1 MLLAVYVKTTVRRRG
16 DKEYSYLSLV
26 EAVRVDGRVTHRTL
40 LRLGEISELRTSG
53 QLDRIIASL
62 QGHANGTWLPAGEL
76 VAEGAPG
83 FGAIA
88 AVHAV
93 FTSLGLDAHYDT
105 VGARRQSV
113 GLADSVFVMVAN
125 RLISPW
131 SKRRT
136 ITEWLDGDVA
146 LPAGVSVPSLD
157 QLYRALSAVATV
169 KPSTEE
175 HLYARLTDLLS
186 LDLRLCCYDLT
197 STYFESGAGDER
209 FPSKKFGY
217 SRDHR
222 SDRPQ
227 VMIGLLVTGAG
238 VPIAHHVFAGNTN
251 DASTLSEVLTDLQT
265 RFGVGKI
272 AVVADRGLI
281 SETNLADVD
290 AAGFDHVLATRL
302 HRDDDVRTVLE
313 HAAADTAVWV
323 SAAGGRT
330 ACEITHQDRRYVVI
344 DSPARHRRDRTRLE
358 QLLARTEDQ
367 LIALATR
374 VRARK
379 LVDPAKIGAAA
390 DRILRD
396 SGVARCF
403 TTTITAG
410 HFTWGHHQDGL
421 DYEQRLLEGRYV
433 VTTSLTPAQA
443 STAEVVGHYQS
454 LANVERRFRVL
465 KDFLGLRPV
474 FHWTEQRV
482 KGHIAI
488 CVLAAVIEAVIGNRL
503 AAAGV
508 RDPDLP
514 DQPISARRALA
525 ELNRI
530 RVHDLDTGDHHIHV
544 ITRRN
549 PLQAAVCAAL
559 EINTTG
565 WDAARISI
573 T

>member
-1 MLLAVYVKTTVRRRG
+1 MLLTVYVKTTVRRRG

-26 EAVRVDGRVTHRTL
+26 EAVRVDGKVTHRTL
-40 LRLGEISELRTSG
+40 LRLGEVSELRTSG

-62 QGHANGTWLPAGEL
+62 QQHAQGTWLPAGGL

-83 FGAIA
+83 FGAVA

-93 FTSLGLDAHYDT
+93 FRALGLDAHFAA
-105 VGARRQSV
+105 VGARRQSL

-146 LPAGVSVPSLD
+146 LPDGVAVPSLA
-157 QLYRALSAVATV
+157 QLYRALDAVATA
-169 KPSTEE
+169 KAATEE
-175 HLYARLTDLLS
+175 HLYARLIDLLS

-197 STYFESGAGDER
+197 STYFEAAAGAER

-222 SDRPQ
+222 ADRPQ

-251 DASTLSEVLTDLQT
+251 DASTLTQVLTDLQT

-272 AVVADRGLI
+272 AIVADRGLI
-281 SETNLADVD
+281 SETNLAEIDV
-290 AAGFDHVLATRL
+290 AGFDHVLATRL
-302 HRDDDVRTVLE
+302 HRDDDVRAVLE
-313 HAAADTAVWV
+313 LAAADTVVWV
-323 SAAGGRT
+323 PAAGGRT
-330 ACEITHQDRRYVVI
+330 ACELRHGDRRYVVI
-344 DSPARHRRDRTRLE
+344 DSPARHRRDHIRLE

-367 LIALATR
+367 LIALAQR
-374 VRARK
+374 VRARN
-379 LVDPAKIGAAA
+379 LTDPAKIGAAA

-396 SGVARCF
+396 SGVGRCF

-410 HFTWGHHQDGL
+410 HFAWGHNQDGL

-454 LANVERRFRVL
+454 LASVERRFRVL

-508 RDPDLP
+508 RDPDLA
-514 DQPISARRALA
+514 DQTISARRALA

-530 RVHDLDTGDHHIHV
+530 RVHDLDAGDHHIHV

-549 PLQAAVCAAL
+549 PLQAAICAAL
-559 EINTTG
+559 DIDTTG
-565 WDAARISI
+565 WDAARVS
-573 T
+573 

>member
-1 MLLAVYVKTTVRRRG
+1 MLCVVYVKTTVRRRG

-26 EAVRVDGRVTHRTL
+26 EAVRVGGKVTHRTL
-40 LRLGEISELRTSG
+40 LRLGEVSELRTSG

-62 QGHANGTWLPAGEL
+62 QEHAQGTWLPAGGL

-83 FGAIA
+83 FGAVA
-88 AVHAV
+88 AVHTV
-93 FTSLGLDAHYDT
+93 FRALDLDGHFDA
-105 VGARRQSV
+105 VGARRQSQ
-113 GLADSVFVMVAN
+113 GLADSVFVMIAN

-146 LPAGVSVPSLD
+146 LPEAMSVPSLD
-157 QLYRALSAVATV
+157 QLYRALSAVAAS
-169 KPSTEE
+169 KPATEE
-175 HLYARLTDLLS
+175 HLYARLISLLG
-186 LDLRLCCYDLT
+186 LNLRLCCYDLT
-197 STYFESGAGDER
+197 STYFEAGTGDER

-222 SDRPQ
+222 RDRPQ
-227 VMIGLLVTGAG
+227 VMIGLLVTGEG

-251 DASTLSEVLTDLQT
+251 DASTLAEVLTDLQR

-272 AVVADRGLI
+272 AIVADRGLI
-281 SETNLADVD
+281 SETNLAEVD

-302 HRDDDVRTVLE
+302 HRDDDVRVVLE
-313 HAAADTAVWV
+313 HAASDAAVWV
-323 SAAGGRT
+323 RAEGGRS
-330 ACEITHQDRRYVVI
+330 ACEITHDGRRYVVI
-344 DSPARHRRDRTRLE
+344 DSPRRHRRDHARLE
-358 QLLARTEDQ
+358 QLLVRTEDQ
-367 LIALATR
+367 LIALTNR

-379 LVDPAKIGAAA
+379 LTDPAKIGASA

-403 TTTITAG
+403 TTTITTG
-410 HFTWGHHQDGL
+410 HFVWGHNQDGL

-433 VTTSLTPAQA
+433 VTTSLAPAQA

-454 LANVERRFRVL
+454 LASVERRFRVL

-508 RDPDLP
+508 RDPDLA
-514 DQPISARRALA
+514 DQTISARRALA

-530 RVHDLDTGDHHIHV
+530 RVHDLETGDHHIRV

-549 PLQAAVCAAL
+549 ALQAEICAAL
-559 EINTTG
+559 NIDTTS
-565 WDAARISI
+565 WDTARLS
-573 T
+573 